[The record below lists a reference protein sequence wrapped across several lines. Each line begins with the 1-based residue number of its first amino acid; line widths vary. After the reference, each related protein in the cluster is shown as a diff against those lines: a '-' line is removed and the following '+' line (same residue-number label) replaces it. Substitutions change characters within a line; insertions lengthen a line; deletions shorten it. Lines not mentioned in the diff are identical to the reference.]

1 MKSLKIFGTVLGF
14 HTVLLLSLL
23 FYPGCQTI
31 ETQTPIRNRTFSKK
45 NPEPVS
51 VENPELV
58 DDSILTSI
66 PIDGAF
72 NDGIEKTSGQKDR
85 YPPQRPPVLLQ
96 MEEDSS
102 FTGDLDVIPP
112 QDSFNEETTNKNE
125 LSTEVNENT
134 RSIEYVVKPGDS
146 LWALAKK
153 FGLSTTALAEENGIS
168 NNAVLQIEQIL
179 KIPQNTSITAKT
191 KKLSN
196 ADIPNSNSSDG
207 LFSYTVIPGD
217 SLSLVAK
224 EQGTSVTAIRSLNQ
238 IVGDKILVGQTLL
251 LPNRETKEEKILTK
265 NEVET
270 LNQTDALIHTVK
282 SGDSLSKIAN
292 HYKVSLKDLMEWNQI
307 KNRNRISVG
316 KKLRV
321 SPNNPIDQSKISVQ
335 PKGKASAEQKNALT
349 DVKKSETSEKSNL
362 EVTETVLKPIDFEQ
376 LLKIPEDDKDSEK
389 EVKIIKVE

>member
-1 MKSLKIFGTVLGF
+1 MKSLKIFGTVLGI

-31 ETQTPIRNRTFSKK
+31 ETQTPIRNRTFAKK

-58 DDSILTSI
+58 DDSTLTSI

-96 MEEDSS
+96 MEDSS
-102 FTGDLDVIPP
+102 FKGDLDVITP
-112 QDSFNEETTNKNE
+112 QDSFNEETTNNNE
-125 LSTEVNENT
+125 LSTKVNENT

-153 FGLSTTALAEENGIS
+153 FGLSTTALAKENGIS
-168 NNAVLQIEQIL
+168 NNAILQIEQIL
-179 KIPQNTSITAKT
+179 KIPQNTSITAKI
-191 KKLSN
+191 KVPSN
-196 ADIPNSNSSDG
+196 ADISNSNSSDG

-251 LPNRETKEEKILTK
+251 LPNRETKEEEILTK
-265 NEVET
+265 NELET

-292 HYKVSLKDLMEWNQI
+292 QYKVSLKDLMEWNQI

-316 KKLRV
+316 QKLLV
-321 SPNNPIDQSKISVQ
+321 SPNNLADQNKISVQ

-349 DVKKSETSEKSNL
+349 NVKKSETSEKSNL
-362 EVTETVLKPIDFEQ
+362 EDTEKVVKLIDFEQ
-376 LLKIPEDDKDSEK
+376 LIKIPEDEKDSEK